1 MNNSDIILKNKF
13 KYFESN
19 TNVNVS
25 LFKDRIELID
35 FKGNDPEDVSN
46 SKKTN
51 TIFIDD
57 MSGSM
62 IGKSLKKN
70 DKNAYLT
77 IYAYPK
83 EKKKNKKVESLKRK
97 RITVELECGLF
108 NTYDE
113 NLMHVNKWQKHLESI
128 IKNKEFDSSLV
139 DNNNNNDKPYLVF
152 VNPKS
157 GSGKAKNIYF
167 ERIIPVWSEANISDN
182 LFLTEYANHARNHVK
197 KIKIKDY
204 RGLIIVSGDGLVYE
218 IINGLMERDDWQE
231 AIKMPICQIPGG
243 SANAL
248 ACCLSYAEKQPF
260 KNISLDHFAT
270 CMSFNLIRATPSPMD
285 LVKVQLGDQSIVYSF
300 LNVEWA
306 IIADIDLESE
316 KYRFLGGSRFVVGA
330 IKRILSKFT

>member
-83 EKKKNKKVESLKRK
+83 EKKKNK
-97 RITVELECGLF
+97 
-108 NTYDE
+108 
-113 NLMHVNKWQKHLESI
+113 I
-128 IKNKEFDSSLV
+128 IL
-139 DNNNNNDKPYLVF
+139 
-152 VNPKS
+152 
-157 GSGKAKNIYF
+157 
-167 ERIIPVWSEANISDN
+167 
-182 LFLTEYANHARNHVK
+182 
-197 KIKIKDY
+197 
-204 RGLIIVSGDGLVYE
+204 
-218 IINGLMERDDWQE
+218 
-231 AIKMPICQIPGG
+231 
-243 SANAL
+243 
-248 ACCLSYAEKQPF
+248 
-260 KNISLDHFAT
+260 
-270 CMSFNLIRATPSPMD
+270 
-285 LVKVQLGDQSIVYSF
+285 
-300 LNVEWA
+300 
-306 IIADIDLESE
+306 
-316 KYRFLGGSRFVVGA
+316 
-330 IKRILSKFT
+330 